1 MDGGSGS
8 VVSSPLAGLTRRAIG
23 GAAAGLLALGPS
35 LATAT
40 DREDAIPVG
49 PVAQL
54 HGFMRLFAGQQG
66 SCVFTN
72 QGIIYGRAPDEL
84 PRPLVG
90 YVAVLQIRPQEVARD
105 IFRTA
110 QIEALAFLDLTT
122 GEPLTTW
129 RNPYTEEVVIPV
141 GYASPENIYYF
152 DVTGSYT
159 RALPLER
166 TGRFHLDWHTSDTD
180 IWVTETRRNAFPSG
194 ITEEEFPRA
203 YAGPVRHSV
212 DILTYRARISDF
224 VRETILSVP
233 SQLAMLS
240 DTPWPLWM
248 MMGRRPG
255 QVLWH
260 GFGAKYARLS
270 DVPLRARR
278 VIEAAYPGFL
288 EDPWAFDVGSWG
300 TAAQLRRLKA
310 GGRIR

>member
-1 MDGGSGS
+1 MG
-8 VVSSPLAGLTRRAIG
+8 
-23 GAAAGLLALGPS
+23 
-35 LATAT
+35 
-40 DREDAIPVG
+40 REDVIPVA

-54 HGFMRLFAGQQG
+54 RGFMRLFAGLHG
-66 SCVFTN
+66 SSVFTN

-90 YVAVLQIRPQEVARD
+90 YVTVLQIRPQEVSPD
-105 IFRTA
+105 VFRTA
-110 QIEALAFLDLTT
+110 QIEALAFLDLAT

-159 RALPLER
+159 RALPLLR
-166 TGRFHLDWHTSDTD
+166 TGLFHLDWHTSDTD
-180 IWVTETRRNAFPSG
+180 IWVTETRRNAFASG

-212 DILTYRARISDF
+212 DILTYRARIADF
-224 VRETILSVP
+224 VREPRLTVP

-270 DVPLRARR
+270 DVPPRARR
-278 VIEAAYPGFL
+278 AIEASYPGFL

-300 TAAQLRRLKA
+300 TAAQLRRLKDA
-310 GGRIR
+310 GQIR